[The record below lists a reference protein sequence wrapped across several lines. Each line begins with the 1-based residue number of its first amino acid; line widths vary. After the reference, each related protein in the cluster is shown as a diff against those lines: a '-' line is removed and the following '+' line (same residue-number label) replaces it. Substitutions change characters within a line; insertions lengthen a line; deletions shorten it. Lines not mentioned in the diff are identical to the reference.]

1 MADMLRA
8 VPPRIKGV
16 GSASSVDRARIEPE
30 IAHMASRLRSIGL
43 LVLAGCSSPDRVTP
57 DAARLTVLPSPAGP
71 RSGEP
76 FLASDATGAVHMTW
90 IEQTG
95 DSTHAVRYARL
106 DGETWSA
113 PSTVVERRD
122 LFVNWADY
130 PSVIAT
136 PSGRLLVHWLQRSGA
151 GRYAYDVR
159 IAQSADRGVTWS
171 DGAVLHTDRS
181 AGEHG
186 FVALWLAPN
195 DSVGAAWLDGRH
207 MTAGDTAAGGGHGG
221 GAMSLQSVSTA
232 PSGALGTEH
241 PVDLRTC
248 DCCQVAA
255 TVTPSGPVVAYRDRT
270 DDEIRDIAVVRLVDG
285 KWTSPSIVHA
295 DGWHIEACPVNGPA
309 LASRGDT
316 VAIAWFTG
324 AQDTARVRV
333 AFSVDGGQ
341 RFAAPLRVDG
351 GTPAGR
357 VGIALDENG
366 DAMVSWL
373 ERVPPEDAEVRVR
386 RVTRAGEMGA
396 PRTISRTKAARAAGF
411 PRIVRRG
418 DTLLA
423 AWTVPGDSARV
434 MVGRLPLGELR

>member
-1 MADMLRA
+1 M
-8 VPPRIKGV
+8 I
-16 GSASSVDRARIEPE
+16 
-30 IAHMASRLRSIGL
+30 SRLRVVAL
-43 LVLAGCSSPDRVTP
+43 LVVAACSSREVPEAARVT
-57 DAARLTVLPSPAGP
+57 LLPSPPGP

-76 FLASDATGAVHMTW
+76 FLATDAAGAVHMTW
-90 IEQTG
+90 IEKTG

-106 DGETWSA
+106 DRDRWTS
-113 PSTVVERRD
+113 PTTIVERRD

-159 IAQSADRGVTWS
+159 IAQSSDSGKTWS
-171 DGAVLHTDRS
+171 EGSVLHTDKS
-181 AGEHG
+181 AAEHG
-186 FVALWLAPN
+186 FVALWVAPG
-195 DSVGAAWLDGRH
+195 DSVRAAWLDGRH
-207 MTAGDTAAGGGHGG
+207 MTASEGGHGK
-221 GAMSLQSVSTA
+221 GAMSMQSVSVA
-232 PSGALGTEH
+232 SAGALGAEQ
-241 PVDLRTC
+241 PLDLRTC

-255 TVTPSGPVVAYRDRT
+255 TVAASGPVVAYRDRT
-270 DDEIRDIAVVRLVDG
+270 EDEIRDIAVVRLVDG
-285 KWTSPSIVHA
+285 KWTSPSIVYA

-341 RFAAPLRVDG
+341 RFAAPVRVDG
-351 GTPAGR
+351 GAPAGR
-357 VGIALDENG
+357 VGISLDENG
-366 DAMVSWL
+366 DAVVSWL

-386 RVTRAGEMGA
+386 RVARSGEMGA
-396 PRTISRTKAARAAGF
+396 PMTISRTKAARASGF

-418 DTLLA
+418 DALLA

-434 MVGRLPLGELR
+434 MVGSVALGDLK

>member
-1 MADMLRA
+1 MT
-8 VPPRIKGV
+8 
-16 GSASSVDRARIEPE
+16 
-30 IAHMASRLRSIGL
+30 SRLRFIAL
-43 LVLAGCSSPDRVTP
+43 LALAGCSSPAP
-57 DAARLTVLPSPAGP
+57 APLTLLPSPAGP

-90 IEQTG
+90 IERTG

-106 DGETWSA
+106 DGEAWS
-113 PSTVVERRD
+113 PPTTVVERRD

-159 IAQSADRGVTWS
+159 IAQSADRGMTWS
-171 DGAVLHTDRS
+171 DGSVLHTDRS

-186 FVALWLAPN
+186 FVALWLAPG
-195 DSVGAAWLDGRH
+195 DSVRAAWLDGRH
-207 MTAGDTAAGGGHGG
+207 MTTGEGDHGS
-221 GAMSLQSVSTA
+221 GAMSLQSVSVA
-232 PSGALGTEH
+232 SSDALGAEQAL
-241 PVDLRTC
+241 DLRTC

-255 TVTPSGPVVAYRDRT
+255 TVTASGPVVAYRDRT
-270 DDEIRDIAVVRLVDG
+270 EAEIRDIAVVRQVDG
-285 KWTSPSIVHA
+285 RWTPPSIVHG

-341 RFAAPLRVDG
+341 RFAAPVRVDG
-351 GTPAGR
+351 GAPAGR

-366 DAMVSWL
+366 DAIVSWL

-386 RVTRAGEMGA
+386 RVARSGEMGT
-396 PRTISRTKAARAAGF
+396 PLTISRTKAARASGF

-418 DTLLA
+418 DALLA

>member
-1 MADMLRA
+1 MTPRFRFA
-8 VPPRIKGV
+8 V
-16 GSASSVDRARIEPE
+16 
-30 IAHMASRLRSIGL
+30 L
-43 LVLAGCSSPDRVTP
+43 LILAGCSSTEHATRAVGIFTS
-57 DAARLTVLPSPAGP
+57 LPSPAGP

-76 FLASDATGAVHMTW
+76 NLVTDAAGAVHMTW
-90 IEQTG
+90 IERTG

-106 DGETWSA
+106 DGDTWSA

-122 LFVNWADY
+122 LFVNWADF
-130 PSVIAT
+130 PAVIAT

-159 IAQSADRGVTWS
+159 IAQSVDRGATWS
-171 DGAVLHTDRS
+171 ADTVLHTDRS

-186 FVALWLAPN
+186 FVALWLAPG
-195 DSVGAAWLDGRH
+195 DSVRAAWLDGRH
-207 MTAGDTAAGGGHGG
+207 MTSGHDGHAT
-221 GAMSLQSVSTA
+221 GAMSVQSVA
-232 PSGALGTEH
+232 VAASGALGAEQ
-241 PVDLRTC
+241 PLDLRAC

-255 TVTPSGPVVAYRDRT
+255 TVTPSGALVAYRDRT
-270 DDEIRDIAVVRLVDG
+270 ENEIRDIAVVRQVNG
-285 KWTSPSIVHA
+285 AWTAPTIVHD

-333 AFSVDGGQ
+333 AFSTDGGKS
-341 RFAAPLRVDG
+341 FAAPVRVDG

-357 VGIALDENG
+357 VGIALDANG
-366 DAMVSWL
+366 DALVSWL

-386 RVTRAGEMGA
+386 RVARSGEMAA
-396 PRTISRTKAARAAGF
+396 PFTISRTKAARASGF
-411 PRIVRRG
+411 PRIALSG
-418 DTLLA
+418 DALVA

-434 MVGRLPLGELR
+434 MVGRLALTGLE

>member
-1 MADMLRA
+1 MN
-8 VPPRIKGV
+8 
-16 GSASSVDRARIEPE
+16 
-30 IAHMASRLRSIGL
+30 SRLRNIAL
-43 LVLAGCSSPDRVTP
+43 VVLAACSPPDRTAP
-57 DAARLTVLPSPAGP
+57 DVSITTLPSPAGP

-76 FLASDATGAVHMTW
+76 FLATDANGGVHMTW
-90 IEQTG
+90 IERTG

-106 DGETWSA
+106 DGETWTQPA
-113 PSTVVERRD
+113 TVVERRD

-130 PSVIAT
+130 PAVIAT
-136 PSGRLLVHWLQRSGA
+136 PSGRLLVHWLQRSGN

-159 IAQSADRGVTWS
+159 IAQSADRGATWS
-171 DGAVLHTDRS
+171 EGSILHTDRS

-186 FVALWLAPN
+186 FVALWVSPG
-195 DSVGAAWLDGRH
+195 DSVGAAWLDGRA
-207 MTAGDTAAGGGHGG
+207 MTAGADGHGK
-221 GAMSLQSVSTA
+221 GAMTVQSVSVASTR
-232 PSGALGTEH
+232 ALGAEQ
-241 PVDLRTC
+241 PVDHRAC

-270 DDEIRDIAVVRLVDG
+270 EDEIRDIAVVRQVNG
-285 KWTSPSIVHA
+285 KWTPPSIVHA

-324 AQDTARVRV
+324 ARESARVRV

-341 RFAAPLRVDG
+341 QFTAPVQVDG

-357 VGIALDENG
+357 VGITLDDNG
-366 DAMVSWL
+366 DAIVSWL

-386 RVTRAGEMGA
+386 RVSRSGEMGA
-396 PRTISRTKAARAAGF
+396 PFTVSKTKAARASGF

-418 DTLLA
+418 DALLA
-423 AWTVPGDSARV
+423 AWTLPGDSARV
-434 MVGRLPLGELR
+434 MVGRLPLGDLK

>member
-1 MADMLRA
+1 MT
-8 VPPRIKGV
+8 
-16 GSASSVDRARIEPE
+16 
-30 IAHMASRLRSIGL
+30 SRLRCTTL
-43 LVLAGCSSPDRVTP
+43 LVLAGCSSPDRVAP
-57 DAARLTVLPSPAGP
+57 DAARLTLLPSPAGP

-90 IEQTG
+90 IEQAG
-95 DSTHAVRYARL
+95 DSAYAVRYARL
-106 DGETWSA
+106 DGETWS
-113 PSTVVERRD
+113 PPTTVVERRD

-130 PSVIAT
+130 PAVIAT
-136 PSGRLLVHWLQRSGA
+136 PSGRLLVHWLQRSGT

-171 DGAVLHTDRS
+171 DGSVLHTDRS

-186 FVALWLAPN
+186 FVALWLAPD

-207 MTAGDTAAGGGHGG
+207 MTTGDGDHGN
-221 GAMSLQSVSTA
+221 GAMSLQSVSA
-232 PSGALGTEH
+232 ASSGALGVEQAL
-241 PVDLRTC
+241 DLRTC

-255 TVTPSGPVVAYRDRT
+255 TVTASGPVVAYRDRT
-270 DDEIRDIAVVRLVDG
+270 EAEIRDIAVVRQVG
-285 KWTSPSIVHA
+285 GRWTAPSIVHA

-324 AQDTARVRV
+324 AQDTARVHV
-333 AFSVDGGQ
+333 AFSVDGGE
-341 RFAAPLRVDG
+341 RFAAPARVDG
-351 GTPAGR
+351 GAPAGR

-366 DAMVSWL
+366 DAIVSWL

-386 RVTRAGEMGA
+386 RVARLGEAGA
-396 PRTISRTKAARAAGF
+396 PLTISRTKAARASGF

-418 DTLLA
+418 DALLA

-434 MVGRLPLGELR
+434 MVGRLSLGELR

>member
-1 MADMLRA
+1 M
-8 VPPRIKGV
+8 P
-16 GSASSVDRARIEPE
+16 DRLSL
-30 IAHMASRLRSIGL
+30 IAL
-43 LVLAGCSSPDRVTP
+43 LVLAGCASPDRKAPATARVT
-57 DAARLTVLPSPAGP
+57 LLPSPAGP
-71 RSGEP
+71 QSGEP
-76 FLASDATGAVHMTW
+76 FLAGDSTGAVHMTW
-90 IEQTG
+90 IEKTG

-106 DGETWSA
+106 DGESWSA

-130 PSVIAT
+130 PSVIAA

-159 IAQSADRGVTWS
+159 IAQSTDRGATWTEGS
-171 DGAVLHTDRS
+171 ILHTDRS
-181 AGEHG
+181 AAEHG
-186 FVALWLAPN
+186 FVALWLAPG
-195 DSVGAAWLDGRH
+195 DSVRGAWLDGRR
-207 MTAGDTAAGGGHGG
+207 MTAGEGGHGK
-221 GAMSLQSVSTA
+221 GAMSVQSVSVA
-232 PSGALGTEH
+232 SSGALGAEQ
-241 PVDLRTC
+241 PLDLRTC

-255 TVTPSGPVVAYRDRT
+255 TVAASGPVVAYRDRT

-285 KWTSPSIVHA
+285 RWTPPSIVHA

-309 LASRGDT
+309 LAARGDT

-341 RFAAPLRVDG
+341 RFAAPVRVDG
-351 GTPAGR
+351 GAPAGR
-357 VGIALDENG
+357 VGISLDQTG
-366 DAMVSWL
+366 DALVSWL

-386 RVTRAGEMGA
+386 RVARSGEMGT
-396 PRTISRTKAARAAGF
+396 PVTISRTKAARASGF

-434 MVGRLPLGELR
+434 MVGSLAVGDLK